1 MKVGFNCS
9 TFDLFHAGHVTMLRE
24 EKRHCDYLI
33 VAIQVDPTYDRPDTK
48 NKPIMSIYER
58 FVCVS
63 ACKYVDEVIVYHT
76 EDDLLNLL
84 KTQHI
89 DIRFLGDEYK
99 WKDFTG
105 KQWCLDQGIELF
117 YHERQHPYSSSS
129 LRQRVWQAEQ
139 NRMERLHEIQ
149 QGNK

>member
-1 MKVGFNCS
+1 MKKLYTGG
-9 TFDLFHAGHVTMLRE
+9 TFDLFHRGHVNFLKMCKE
-24 EKRHCDYLI
+24 IADYVVVSLNT
-33 VAIQVDPTYDRPDTK
+33 DEF
-48 NKPIMSIYER
+48 IYEYKGKYPILDYKHR
-58 FVCVS
+58 RDVLLG
-63 ACKYVDEVIVYHT
+63 CKYVDEVIVYHT

-139 NRMERLHEIQ
+139 DRMEKIR
-149 QGNK
+149 

>member
-24 EKRHCDYLI
+24 EKRYCDYLI
-33 VAIQVDPTYDRPDTK
+33 VAIQVDPTVDRPDTK
-48 NKPIMSIYER
+48 NKPITSIYER
-58 FVCVS
+58 YVCVS

-76 EDDLLNLL
+76 EEDLLNLL

-99 WKDFTG
+99 TKDFTG
-105 KQWCLDQGIELF
+105 KQWCLDHGIELH
-117 YHERQHPYSSSS
+117 YHNREHPYSSSS
-129 LRQRVWQAEQ
+129 LRNRVYEAEKTKL
-139 NRMERLHEIQ
+139 E
-149 QGNK
+149 NKSK